1 MESAHLAG
9 VALAAL
15 LSENFLL
22 VTCLGFNV
30 PSAAFRE
37 PVPARRYGICVTLS
51 MVTSVLLCWLCD
63 YLVLRRF
70 HLEYFRLM
78 AFTLLSLASLAL
90 LRRGLSLFLPELSHR
105 LGEYFQTLSANC
117 ASLGAALLASIRGYT
132 LRQALIF
139 ALCGGLGVLLV
150 LTSYAGLREDVNF
163 ESCPRCFRGYPIDLI
178 TAGLMALALVGFY
191 GLHVS

>member
-30 PSAAFRE
+30 PTAAYRQ
-37 PVPARRYGICVTLS
+37 PVPARRCGISLTLA

-63 YLVLRRF
+63 NWVLRRF

-78 AFTLLSLASLAL
+78 AFTLLTLASLSL
-90 LRRGLSLFLPELSHR
+90 LRWGLRTFLPELNHR
-105 LGEYFQTLSANC
+105 LGAYFQTMSANC
-117 ASLGAALLASIRGYT
+117 ASLGAALLSSLRGYT
-132 LRQALIF
+132 LGQALLF

-163 ESCPRCFRGYPIDLI
+163 EACPRCFRGIPIDLI

-191 GLHVS
+191 GLHIS